1 MARNTAT
8 GSRSASEGFTVLELM
23 VVMAIIVTL
32 ATVGVV
38 QYRQSLSLAREAVL
52 KEDLYRLRDAIDQ
65 YYADKNQYPPTLT
78 DLVSSGYIRAV
89 PVDPITKSDSSW
101 QTVAPE
107 ADPANPA
114 NSSGVF
120 DVKSGAEGTAI
131 DGSAYSDW

>member
-78 DLVSSGYIRAV
+78 DLVSSEIGRAHV
-89 PVDPITKSDSSW
+89 
-101 QTVAPE
+101 
-107 ADPANPA
+107 
-114 NSSGVF
+114 
-120 DVKSGAEGTAI
+120 
-131 DGSAYSDW
+131 